1 MAAVSLN
8 MTHSEREQFLAGL
21 HVGVLGIERADG
33 PPLVVPVWYSYQP
46 GGDVEICMSAASL
59 KGRLLKSAGRATLCA
74 QQEALPYKYV
84 SVEGQVTIEPL
95 GADASTEIE
104 TLAIRYLGEE
114 AGRAYAA
121 QGVSADE
128 IRVTITPE
136 RWFSVD
142 YGRAQG

>member
-1 MAAVSLN
+1 VTEVNLN
-8 MTHSEREQFLAGL
+8 MEPSERQAFLAER

-33 PPLVVPVWYSYQP
+33 PPLVVPVWYGYSP
-46 GGDVEICMSAASL
+46 GGAVEICMSAASL
-59 KGRLLKSAGRATLCA
+59 KGRLLHRAGRATLCA

-84 SVEGQVTIEPL
+84 SVEGPVDIEPL
-95 GADASTEIE
+95 GERAASTVEA
-104 TLAIRYLGEE
+104 LAIRYLGEE

-128 IRVTITPE
+128 IKVTIKPQ

-142 YGRAQG
+142 YGRA